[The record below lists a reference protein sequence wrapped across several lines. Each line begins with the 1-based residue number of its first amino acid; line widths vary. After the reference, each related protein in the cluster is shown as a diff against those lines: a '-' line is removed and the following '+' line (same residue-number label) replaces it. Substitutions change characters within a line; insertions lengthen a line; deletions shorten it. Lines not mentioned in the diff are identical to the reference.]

1 MVRVVITVQARYPT
15 AMCSADS
22 TVAAADAREPGPASQ
37 HCSEL
42 PLRQTQIGFFALIL
56 VEVITG
62 QGFLQTLGITVGR
75 GIGFEI

>member
-1 MVRVVITVQARYPT
+1 
-15 AMCSADS
+15 
-22 TVAAADAREPGPASQ
+22 
-37 HCSEL
+37 
-42 PLRQTQIGFFALIL
+42 